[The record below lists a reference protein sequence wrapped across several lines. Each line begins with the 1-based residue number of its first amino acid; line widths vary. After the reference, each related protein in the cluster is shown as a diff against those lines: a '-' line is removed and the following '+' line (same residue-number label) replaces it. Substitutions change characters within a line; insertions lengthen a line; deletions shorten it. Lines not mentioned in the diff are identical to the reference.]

1 LTDCRRDDLETVGT
15 SREANRRDLSRTA
28 RGLKYSEF
36 LIVVGGALLGT
47 YFGRRILRSPKT
59 DLRRRRIWSLLGL
72 VGCALVIML
81 LLPWLL

>member
-1 LTDCRRDDLETVGT
+1 M
-15 SREANRRDLSRTA
+15 
-28 RGLKYSEF
+28 KYSEF